1 MLFSTYSQ
9 ARRGY
14 VPVVTFL
21 VLVIMSMVGV
31 GAVQVTNKVNH
42 IAVTGL
48 LAVLAE
54 IVHPGLASL
63 ESACI
68 SQKHFL
74 MAYNGAVKISAVDQ
88 LFSLFTWKRVVA
100 R

>member
-1 MLFSTYSQ
+1 
-9 ARRGY
+9 
-14 VPVVTFL
+14 
-21 VLVIMSMVGV
+21 MSMVEV
-31 GAVQVTNKVNH
+31 GAVQVTNKVNP
-42 IAVTGL
+42 IAATGP

-74 MAYNGAVKISAVDQ
+74 MAYNGAVNISAVAQ
-88 LFSLFTWKRVVA
+88 LFILFT
-100 R
+100 